1 MKIPR
6 LLCIIALAALCL
18 SGCKEL
24 EVEYD
29 SPSSQSIN
37 SFSALKHIWKEQFAF
52 RRHRN
57 RTNRLDECD
66 LIMHI
71 VSDLHSNP
79 FAAAGVHI
87 ETDIEIED
95 EELDIDERSPTEWL
109 RDWLSEKDQRQFVL
123 VLRDGNIAPQLCREW
138 ASEFD
143 QAAQKAASKDGPEA
157 AERLKKQAE
166 VLREIAVTQSTRPLV
181 NSGAETSYDFF
192 DIQGRIQQSHKQVDG
207 YLAKNCSAAPH
218 TLFSRSSLEHDLAEA
233 LLYMDDRQFIL
244 NIPIKNSR
252 LLVIANASIL
262 VNGALVDKNARQ
274 ILSNLNTFIADW
286 EPQSAAWLQTMTAGY
301 NNPPPPPNII
311 MMLFT
316 KEPFNYAIIHGLIAL
331 ILFLCWRA
339 TWLGRRQSQRQD
351 IAEQFQQHVDALA
364 RHLQQGQRHN
374 KQYQAIA
381 KAIGKDDTSQHP
393 HNDAD
398 AIDCLERLY
407 QQEDSHQR

>member
-1 MKIPR
+1 MKTR
-6 LLCIIALAALCL
+6 HSLLLLAISVLCL
-18 SGCKEL
+18 HGCKEL

-37 SFSALKHIWKEQFAF
+37 SLTALKHSWKTEFQF

-71 VSDLHSNP
+71 VTDLHSNP
-79 FAAAGVHI
+79 FAAAGV
-87 ETDIEIED
+87 DIDSEIDIED
-95 EELDIDERSPTEWL
+95 EDLDIDERSPSDWL
-109 RDWLSEKDQRQFVL
+109 RDWLSEKKQRQFVL
-123 VLRDGNIAPQLCREW
+123 VLRDGNVAPQLCREW
-138 ASEFD
+138 AAEFD
-143 QAAQKAASKDGPEA
+143 QLAKKAEQKNDSNSAA
-157 AERLKKQAE
+157 RIKKQADT
-166 VLREIAVTQSTRPLV
+166 LREIAVSQATEPLV
-181 NSGAETSYDFF
+181 SSGAQVSYDFF
-192 DIQGRIQQSHKQVDG
+192 QVHGRIQQHHKQVDG
-207 YLAKNCSAAPH
+207 LLAKNCSAAPH
-218 TLFSRSSLEHDLAEA
+218 TLLSRSSLEHELAEA

-244 NIPIKNSR
+244 NIPVQDSR
-252 LLVIANASIL
+252 LIVIANASTL

-274 ILSNLNTFIADW
+274 ILSNLNTFIAEW
-286 EPQSAAWLQTMTAGY
+286 KPQSAAWLQTLSAGY
-301 NNPPPPPNII
+301 NNQPPPPNII

-316 KEPFNYAIIHGLIAL
+316 KEPFNYAIIHGLIVL
-331 ILFLCWRA
+331 VLFLCWRA

-381 KAIGKDDTSQHP
+381 KAIGKDETSQHP
-393 HNDAD
+393 HSDAD

-407 QQEDSHQR
+407 QQEDSKQQ

>member
-1 MKIPR
+1 MNNGFT
-6 LLCIIALAALCL
+6 LCIVVLATLL
-18 SGCKEL
+18 LGSCKEL
-24 EVEYD
+24 EVEYN

-37 SFSALKHIWKEQFAF
+37 SFSALKHIWKEEFAF

-71 VSDLHSNP
+71 VGELHSNP
-79 FAAAGVHI
+79 FAADGI
-87 ETDIEIED
+87 DIASEIDIED
-95 EELDIDERSPTEWL
+95 EELDIDERSPSDWL
-109 RDWLSEKDQRQFVL
+109 HDWLSEKAQRQFVL

-138 ASEFD
+138 AAEFD
-143 QAAQKAASKDGPEA
+143 LAAKKAENKDGPEA
-157 AERLKKQAE
+157 GARFKKQAE
-166 VLREIAVTQSTRPLV
+166 VLREIAVAQATSPLV
-181 NSGAETSYDFF
+181 DSGSVESFDFF
-192 DIQGRIQQSHKQVDG
+192 DIHGRIQQNHKHVDG
-207 YLAKNCSAAPH
+207 YLAQHCSAAPH
-218 TLFSRSSLEHDLAEA
+218 TLLSRSSLEHELAEA

-244 NIPIKNSR
+244 NIPVKNSR
-252 LLVIANASIL
+252 LIVIANASIL

-274 ILSNLNTFIADW
+274 ILRNLNAFIADW
-286 EPQSAAWLQTMTAGY
+286 KPQSAAWLQTMTAGY

-316 KEPFNYAIIHGLIAL
+316 KEPFNYAIIHGLIVL
-331 ILFLCWRA
+331 VLFLCWRA

-364 RHLQQGQRHN
+364 RHLQQGQRHK

-381 KAIGKDDTSQHP
+381 KAIGKQDDSQQP
-393 HNDAD
+393 QSDAE

-407 QQEDSHQR
+407 QQEDSQER